1 MKELDFLKIISEEL
15 TDCSF
20 IGNDC
25 AYLSDIGIYVT
36 QDALVENVHFSLDYT
51 SPFLLGR
58 KSLSVNVSDIAAAF
72 AKPEYASLSLSL
84 PKDVSDD
91 FVREFYRG
99 LNDAAAEYGVKIT
112 GGDITASSEIMIS
125 VCLLGKKV
133 FDFSTARNFLKPGDY
148 VFSTG
153 SYGASSAG
161 FYGLSHGIEVS
172 SDFLNAHLNPRAKI
186 KEVFDAASFV
196 HQNIAAIDTS
206 DGFADAL
213 IRLASAS
220 NVDIEVRNVPVSEK
234 VLNFAE
240 KQGVLPEKF
249 VLWGGEDY
257 EVIFAVPEGVAEKIS
272 HIEGISL
279 IGRACRVAK
288 NPKVFINFNNRDF
301 ACDFETL
308 KTAGF
313 NHFGADK
320 HG

>member
-1 MKELDFLKIISEEL
+1 MKEFDFLKIISEEL

-84 PKDVSDD
+84 PKNVSDD

-99 LNDAAAEYGVKIT
+99 LNVVATEYGVKIT

-133 FDFSTARNFLKPGDY
+133 FAFSTARSFLKPGDY
-148 VFSTG
+148 IFSTG

-161 FYGLSHGIEVS
+161 FYGLSHGIEIP
-172 SDFLNAHLNPRAKI
+172 SDFLNSHLNPRAKI
-186 KEVFDAASFV
+186 KEVFESAPFITE
-196 HQNIAAIDTS
+196 NIAAIDTS

-220 NVDIEVRNVPVSEK
+220 NVDIEVENVPVSEK
-234 VLNFAE
+234 VSDFAE
-240 KQGVLPEKF
+240 KQGVSPEKF

-257 EVIFAVPEGVAEKIS
+257 EVIFAVPGDVAEKIAR
-272 HIEGISL
+272 IEGISL
-279 IGRACRVAK
+279 IGRACRESK
-288 NPKVFINFNNRDF
+288 DPKVFINFNNRDF
-301 ACDFETL
+301 VCDFETL
-308 KTAGF
+308 KKSGF